1 MKVIYIII
9 IRIRRV
15 YIIIIIIEYLG
26 ILAGRPAAATRL
38 GRRGRGRVVD
48 GDILNWGYSEL
59 NLDSIYFHNI

>member
-26 ILAGRPAAATRL
+26 ILAGRPAAVA
-38 GRRGRGRVVD
+38 VAV
-48 GDILNWGYSEL
+48 S
-59 NLDSIYFHNI
+59 SMAIY